1 MNGQQELIRIL
12 NDILRRLGKIEG
24 ELIGIG
30 KLSERVSKLEVWQS
44 RLKGA
49 WAAVVAGYVYLCRI
63 SFGK

>member
-1 MNGQQELIRIL
+1 MNGQQELIRTL

-24 ELIGIG
+24 ELIG

-44 RLKGA
+44 WLKGA